1 MRTDAQSVTN
11 HESYKAGEQLFE
23 AARGTARARMD
34 QMGGSTVEM
43 IGGGI
48 ITVVVVAIVLNQ
60 LFTLNIVN
68 STSTGPFSNVLQS
81 TENIGGAALTLVVV
95 GFLAAGAAVTLSMFR
110 GRF

>member
-1 MRTDAQSVTN
+1 MRTDAQSVTDR
-11 HESYKAGEQLFE
+11 ESYKAGEHLFE
-23 AARGTARARMD
+23 AARGSARARMD

-60 LFTLNIVN
+60 LFTLSIVN
-68 STSTGPFSNVLQS
+68 QTSGPFSGILQS

>member
-23 AARGTARARMD
+23 AARGSARARMD

-68 STSTGPFSNVLQS
+68 STTGPFSNVLQS
-81 TENIGGAALTLVVV
+81 TEDIGGAALTLVVV